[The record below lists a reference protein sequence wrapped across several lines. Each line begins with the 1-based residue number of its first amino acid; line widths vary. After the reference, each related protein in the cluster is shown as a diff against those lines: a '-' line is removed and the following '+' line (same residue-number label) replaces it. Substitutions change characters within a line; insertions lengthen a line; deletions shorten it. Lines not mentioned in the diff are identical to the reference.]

1 MKLRFWISL
10 IAFLFPTSAFANSC
24 ASFLKNKNYEKTW
37 KNDVLRV
44 ATGTHKPTKETKWIL
59 CSFSSPHLD
68 QKKHITVLRTC
79 LNCEGKKFYTQNLEY
94 TGIYD
99 RLNRAVKLNF
109 KGKWMKRFC
118 TQKKIGIQ
126 ILKKNFLNF
135 ILKKQVGSSFLVWK
149 RA

>member
-1 MKLRFWISL
+1 MCIIF
-10 IAFLFPTSAFANSC
+10 
-24 ASFLKNKNYEKTW
+24 KNKNYEKTW

-68 QKKHITVLRTC
+68 QKKHITVLPTY

-99 RLNRAVKLNF
+99 RLNRPAKLNF

-118 TQKKIGIQ
+118 TQRKNWYKDTEKEFFKFY
-126 ILKKNFLNF
+126 LKEAGGKLLFSLE
-135 ILKKQVGSSFLVWK
+135 I
-149 RA
+149 A

>member
-1 MKLRFWISL
+1 MCIIF
-10 IAFLFPTSAFANSC
+10 
-24 ASFLKNKNYEKTW
+24 KNKNYEKTW

-68 QKKHITVLRTC
+68 QKKHITVLPTY

-99 RLNRAVKLNF
+99 RLNRPGKIKFQRKMDEKILYSKKKL
-109 KGKWMKRFC
+109 
-118 TQKKIGIQ
+118 
-126 ILKKNFLNF
+126 
-135 ILKKQVGSSFLVWK
+135 V
-149 RA
+149 